1 MKILAFAASNSS
13 TSINK
18 QFVSSVS
25 KYYKEVDDEIDI
37 IDLRDYELPLFSP
50 DLEREQ
56 GIPSQAIAFAEKIDW
71 ADFILIS
78 YAEHNGNYSACYKN
92 ITDWV
97 SRIKGRKLF
106 NNKPVFLMATSNG
119 ARGGQSVLAIA
130 SQRLPWDGAEVIETF
145 SLPEFS
151 KNFEAGKGVINGLL
165 RSQLEAKVRKTKRLM
180 AERLSSKHTN

>member
-37 IDLRDYELPLFSP
+37 IDLRNYELPLFSP

-78 YAEHNGNYSACYKN
+78 YAEHNGNYNGYYKK
-92 ITDWV
+92 IKDWV
-97 SRIKGRKLF
+97 SRI
-106 NNKPVFLMATSNG
+106 
-119 ARGGQSVLAIA
+119 I
-130 SQRLPWDGAEVIETF
+130 
-145 SLPEFS
+145 
-151 KNFEAGKGVINGLL
+151 
-165 RSQLEAKVRKTKRLM
+165 VRKHLINKHVLLM
-180 AERLSSKHTN
+180 YK